1 MSRLVSD
8 DLDYLLDRRSKV
20 ANHSLDVFSCQL
32 DNLLKSTLFLTNCTE
47 PQLLKKANKT
57 IEFGIRSF
65 DMDTLT
71 RNNLS
76 HCFKRTRQVGEFLPA
91 FISFKSDF
99 FEDIQLTTLYDRID
113 EMQFEEFPFC
123 KSLTNLN

>member
-1 MSRLVSD
+1 MTWTICWIDEVRLQIT
-8 DLDYLLDRRSKV
+8 
-20 ANHSLDVFSCQL
+20 FSCVFLPARQPF
-32 DNLLKSTLFLTNCTE
+32 KSTLFLTNCTE

-99 FEDIQLTTLYDRID
+99 FEDIQLTTLYNRID

-123 KSLTNLN
+123 KSLTDLN